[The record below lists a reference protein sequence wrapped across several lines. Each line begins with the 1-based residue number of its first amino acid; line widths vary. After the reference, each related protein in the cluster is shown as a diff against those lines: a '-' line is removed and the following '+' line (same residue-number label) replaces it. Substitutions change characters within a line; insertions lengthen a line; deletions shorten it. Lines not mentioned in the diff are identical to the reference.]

1 MGVQNLRPSLGSKN
15 HKNQEETMLTKSTK
29 NLKKVLIFYTN
40 ADNMINKRNEIQSL
54 VSTNNPDVFCIT
66 KTLPKNVF
74 LKTEECKIQIDGYY
88 CFSNISNSNCHRGV
102 AIYTKRY
109 LNAKCYL
116 TTVKDFQE
124 HTCWKMELNYKTSL
138 HILCLYWSPNSSS
151 EDTKL
156 LSYLILNTS
165 LIGRKLLILG
175 DFNLPTMSWDNLSIT
190 HVSNHCAS
198 EFLAAPQNAILFQ
211 HIQTPTHTRPNQK
224 PTLIDLFFF
233 QDDQTIT
240 NMITSAPLGK
250 SHQKVLRFHCTVDN
264 NSKNK
269 WSHYLYHRN
278 NYGSMKLELQRVG
291 FSVVTI
297 SLYTICLW

>member
-1 MGVQNLRPSLGSKN
+1 
-15 HKNQEETMLTKSTK
+15 
-29 NLKKVLIFYTN
+29 
-40 ADNMINKRNEIQSL
+40 
-54 VSTNNPDVFCIT
+54 
-66 KTLPKNVF
+66 
-74 LKTEECKIQIDGYY
+74 
-88 CFSNISNSNCHRGV
+88 
-102 AIYTKRY
+102 
-109 LNAKCYL
+109 
-116 TTVKDFQE
+116 
-124 HTCWKMELNYKTSL
+124 
-138 HILCLYWSPNSSS
+138 
-151 EDTKL
+151 
-156 LSYLILNTS
+156 
-165 LIGRKLLILG
+165 
-175 DFNLPTMSWDNLSIT
+175 MSWDNLSIT

-224 PTLIDLFFF
+224 PTLIDLLFF

-291 FSVVTI
+291 WYEVFYNSSFTECWGKFKEI
-297 SLYTICLW
+297 INI